1 MQPVSRGASTY
12 YSEMK
17 NRPPFEQVL
26 TFDDVL
32 LIPKES
38 HVLPREVNLKTRLT
52 NKITMNIPLLSAA
65 MDTVTESDMAVALA
79 REGGIGIIHKNLS
92 VEKQV
97 LMVDRVKRSES
108 GMIVN
113 PITLSADKTIWDAKN
128 VMANYHISG
137 LPVLDEG
144 KLIGIITNRDIRFE
158 TDDSLSVKDRMTA
171 EKLVTVP
178 QGTTLEE
185 AKEVLQE
192 HRIEKLL
199 VVDKKG
205 SLAGLITV
213 KDIQKKEDFPNA
225 CKDENGRLRVGAA
238 VGVGVDA
245 LERAQALAEADVDV
259 IVIDTAHG
267 HSVRVLNSVNE
278 IKKAVGIVQ
287 VIGGN
292 VATTDGTKA
301 LIDAGVDCV
310 KVGIG
315 AGASCTTRVVAGVG
329 IPQLSGVMNCAD
341 EAQKYNIPV
350 IADGGIRYSG
360 DLAKAIAAGAHVVML
375 GSVLAGMDESPGEFI
390 LYEGRQYK
398 SYRGM
403 GSLGAMQEGSGDRYF
418 QEGAEATKLVP
429 EGIEGMVPY
438 RGSVRNTIHQLMG
451 GLRSSMGY
459 CGAKDIPDFHSK
471 AEFIQTTS
479 AGVKESHPHEVKIM
493 KEAPNYQVSD
503 S

>member
-1 MQPVSRGASTY
+1 
-12 YSEMK
+12 MK
-17 NRPPFEQVL
+17 NRPPFALAL

-32 LIPKES
+32 LVPQKS
-38 HVLPREVNLKTRLT
+38 HVLPREVNLQTRLT
-52 NKITMNIPLLSAA
+52 RTISMNIPLLSAA
-65 MDTVTESDMAVALA
+65 MDTVTESEMAVALA

-92 VEKQV
+92 IGEQV
-97 LMVDRVKRSES
+97 KMVDRVKRSES
-108 GMIVN
+108 GMILDPV
-113 PITLSADKTIWDAKN
+113 TLSVDKTIREAKKA
-128 VMANYHISG
+128 MANYHISG
-137 LPVLDEG
+137 LPVLDDD
-144 KLIGIITNRDIRFE
+144 KLVGIITNRDIRFE
-158 TDDSLSVKDRMTA
+158 TDDNLSVRDRMTK
-171 EKLVTVP
+171 ENLVTVP
-178 QGTTLEE
+178 MGTTLEE
-185 AKEVLQE
+185 AKKVLQK

-199 VVDKKG
+199 VVDEDD

-213 KDIQKKEDFPNA
+213 KDIQKKEDFPYA
-225 CKDENGRLRVGAA
+225 CKDGSGRLRVGAA
-238 VGVGVDA
+238 IGVSHDA
-245 LERAQALAEADVDV
+245 DERAQSLALAGVDV

-267 HSVRVLNSVNE
+267 HSAGVLNSIKS
-278 IKKAVGIVQ
+278 IKKSLGDVQ
-287 VIGGN
+287 VIAGN
-292 VATTDGTKA
+292 VATGDGAKA

-315 AGASCTTRVVAGVG
+315 AGASCTTRIIAGVG
-329 IPQLSGVMNCAD
+329 VPQLTAIMNCVD
-341 EAQKYNIPV
+341 EAQKHNIPV
-350 IADGGIRYSG
+350 VADGGLRYSG
-360 DLAKAIAAGAHVVML
+360 DISKAIAAGAEVVML
-375 GSVLAGMDESPGEFI
+375 GSILAGMDESPGESI

-459 CGAKDIPDFHSK
+459 CGAGDIKDFHDK

>member
-1 MQPVSRGASTY
+1 
-12 YSEMK
+12 MK
-17 NRPPFEQVL
+17 NRPPFAPAL

-32 LIPKES
+32 LVPQKS
-38 HVLPREVNLKTRLT
+38 HVLPREVNLQTRLT
-52 NKITMNIPLLSAA
+52 RTISMNIPLLSAA
-65 MDTVTESDMAVALA
+65 MDTVTESEMAVALA

-92 VEKQV
+92 IGEQV
-97 LMVDRVKRSES
+97 KMVDRVKRSES
-108 GMIVN
+108 GMILDPV
-113 PITLSADKTIWDAKN
+113 TLSVDKTIREAKKA
-128 VMANYHISG
+128 MANYHISG
-137 LPVLDEG
+137 LPVLDDD
-144 KLIGIITNRDIRFE
+144 KLVGIITNRDIRFE
-158 TDDSLSVKDRMTA
+158 TDDNLSVRDRMTK
-171 EKLVTVP
+171 ENLVTVP
-178 QGTTLEE
+178 MGTTLEE
-185 AKEVLQE
+185 AKKVLQK

-199 VVDKKG
+199 VVDEDD

-213 KDIQKKEDFPNA
+213 KDIQKKEDFPYA
-225 CKDENGRLRVGAA
+225 CKDGSGRLRVGAA
-238 VGVGVDA
+238 IGVSHDA
-245 LERAQALAEADVDV
+245 DERAQSLALAGVDV

-267 HSVRVLNSVNE
+267 HSAGVLNSIKS
-278 IKKAVGIVQ
+278 IKKSLGDVQ
-287 VIGGN
+287 VIAGN
-292 VATTDGTKA
+292 VATGDGAKA

-315 AGASCTTRVVAGVG
+315 AGASCTTRIIAGVG
-329 IPQLSGVMNCAD
+329 VPQLTAVMNCVD
-341 EAQKYNIPV
+341 EAQKHNIPV
-350 IADGGIRYSG
+350 VADGGLRYSG
-360 DLAKAIAAGAHVVML
+360 DISKAIAAGAEVVML
-375 GSVLAGMDESPGEFI
+375 GSILAGMDESPGESI

-459 CGAKDIPDFHSK
+459 CGAGDIKDFHDK

>member
-1 MQPVSRGASTY
+1 
-12 YSEMK
+12 MK
-17 NRPPFEQVL
+17 NRPPFELAL

-32 LIPKES
+32 LVPQES
-38 HVLPREVNLKTRLT
+38 HILPREVNLQTRLT
-52 NKITMNIPLLSAA
+52 KNISMNIPLLSAA

-92 VEKQV
+92 IEDQL

-113 PITLSADKTIWDAKN
+113 PVTLSIDKTIRDAKN

-137 LPVLDEG
+137 LPVVDKG
-144 KLIGIITNRDIRFE
+144 KLVGIITNRDIRFE
-158 TDDSLSVKDRMTA
+158 TNNNLSIRDRMTS

-178 QGTTLEE
+178 EGTTLDE
-185 AKEVLQE
+185 AKKVLQE

-199 VVDKKG
+199 VVDNKG

-225 CKDENGRLRVGAA
+225 CKDKNGRLRVGAA
-238 VGVGVDA
+238 LGISGDA
-245 LERAQALAEADVDV
+245 TERALALSDAAVDV

-267 HSVRVLNSVNE
+267 HSVGVLNAVTK
-278 IKKAVGIVQ
+278 IKKSVGDLQ
-287 VIGGN
+287 VIAGN
-292 VATTDGTKA
+292 VATANGAKA
-301 LIDAGVDCV
+301 LIDSGVDCL

-315 AGASCTTRVVAGVG
+315 AGASCTTRIVAGVG
-329 IPQLSGVMNCAD
+329 MPQLSGVMNCVD
-341 EAQKYNIPV
+341 EAQKHDIPV

-360 DLAKAIAAGAHVVML
+360 DLSKAIAAGAEVVML
-375 GSVLAGMDESPGEFI
+375 GSILAGMDESPGEFI
-390 LYEGRQYK
+390 LFEGRQYK

-403 GSLGAMQEGSGDRYF
+403 GSLGAMKEGSGDRYF
-418 QEGAEATKLVP
+418 QEGSEVTKLVP

-438 RGSVRNTIHQLMG
+438 RGPVKNTIHQLMG

-459 CGAKDIPDFHSK
+459 CGAKDIRDFHGK
-471 AEFIQTTS
+471 AEFIQTTA

>member
-1 MQPVSRGASTY
+1 M
-12 YSEMK
+12 MK
-17 NRPPFEQVL
+17 NRPPFIQAL

-32 LIPKES
+32 LVPQES
-38 HVLPREVNLKTRLT
+38 NVLPRDVGLQTRLT
-52 NKITMNIPLLSAA
+52 KNITMNIPILSAA

-92 VEKQV
+92 IENQV
-97 LMVDRVKRSES
+97 VMVDRVKRSES

-113 PITLSADKTIWDAKN
+113 PVTLSADKTIRDAKD

-137 LPVLDEG
+137 LPVVEKG

-158 TDDSLSVKDRMTA
+158 TNDSLSIRDRMTV
-171 EKLVTVP
+171 EKLITVP
-178 QGTTLEE
+178 QGTTLDE
-185 AKEVLQE
+185 AKKVLQE

-205 SLAGLITV
+205 NLAGLITV

-225 CKDENGRLRVGAA
+225 CKDENGRLRVGAGI
-238 VGVGVDA
+238 GVNEDA
-245 LERAQALAEADVDV
+245 KERAQALADAEVDV

-267 HSVRVLNSVNE
+267 HSASVLKFVKN
-278 IKKAVGIVQ
+278 IKKSVGDTQI
-287 VIGGN
+287 IAGN
-292 VATTDGTKA
+292 VATGSGTKA

-329 IPQLSGVMNCAD
+329 MPQLSGVMDCVD
-341 EAQKYNIPV
+341 EANNHNIPV

-360 DLAKAIAAGAHVVML
+360 DLAKAIAAGAEVVMM

-403 GSLGAMQEGSGDRYF
+403 GSLGAMQHGSGDRYF

-459 CGAKDIPDFHSK
+459 CGAKNIKDFHRK
-471 AEFIQTTS
+471 AEFIQTTA